1 MTEPKN
7 VDELLVQEGVT
18 VSFSHNIFTIKGP
31 KGEVQRPFYSTEIKT
46 TVQNNKVLFE
56 PTHKHTQ
63 DHKRMINTY
72 KAHLKNI
79 FKGVTQGHVYHLKI
93 CSGHFPMNVAMK
105 GQTLEVKNLFG
116 ESVPRTLII
125 PEGVTVKVEG
135 DKITVQ
141 GIDKEKTAQ
150 AAASIEQLTRRPG
163 FDKRVFQDGI
173 YLLDK
178 DGKELI

>member
-1 MTEPKN
+1 MSDKII
-7 VDELLVQEGVT
+7 DELDIQQGIT
-18 VSFSHNIFTIKGP
+18 VSFTNNVFIIKGP

-46 TVQNNKVLFE
+46 TVQNNKVRFE
-56 PTHKHTQ
+56 PTHKYTQ

-72 KAHLKNI
+72 KAHLKNN

-93 CSGHFPMNVAMK
+93 CSGHFPMNVTMK

-116 ESVPRTLII
+116 EAVPRTLII
-125 PEGVTVKVEG
+125 TEGVSAKVEG

-178 DGKELI
+178 DGKELL

>member
-1 MTEPKN
+1 
-7 VDELLVQEGVT
+7 
-18 VSFSHNIFTIKGP
+18 
-31 KGEVQRPFYSTEIKT
+31 
-46 TVQNNKVLFE
+46 
-56 PTHKHTQ
+56 
-63 DHKRMINTY
+63 
-72 KAHLKNI
+72 
-79 FKGVTQGHVYHLKI
+79 
-93 CSGHFPMNVAMK
+93 MNVVMK

-116 ESVPRTLII
+116 EAVPRSLVI
-125 PEGVTVKVEG
+125 PEGVSAKVEG

-178 DGKELI
+178 DGKELL

>member
-1 MTEPKN
+1 MTHKT
-7 VDELLVQEGVT
+7 VDELDILQGVT
-18 VSFSHNIFTIKGP
+18 VSFSHNTFTIKGP
-31 KGEVQRPFYSTEIKT
+31 KGEIQRPFYSTEIKT
-46 TVQNNKVLFE
+46 SVQNNKVVFE
-56 PTHKHTQ
+56 PVRKYTQ
-63 DHKRMINTY
+63 DHKRMVNTY
-72 KAHLKNI
+72 KAHLKNT
-79 FKGVTQGHVYHLKI
+79 FKGVTQGHLYHLKI
-93 CSGHFPMNVAMK
+93 CSGHFPINVVMK

-116 ESVPRTLII
+116 ESVPRSLAL
-125 PEGVTVKVEG
+125 PEGVSAKVEG

-178 DGKELI
+178 DGKELL

>member
-1 MTEPKN
+1 M
-7 VDELLVQEGVT
+7 EGVT
-18 VSFSHNIFTIKGP
+18 VSFSQHQFTIKGP
-31 KGEVQRPFYSTEIKT
+31 KGEIQRSFYATDIKT
-46 TVQNNKVLFE
+46 SVQNGKILFE
-56 PTHKHTQ
+56 IPRFTQ
-63 DHKRMINTY
+63 RHKRVINTY
-72 KAHLKNI
+72 KAHLKNS
-79 FKGVTQGHVYHLKI
+79 FKGVTQGHLYHLKI

-105 GQTLEVKNLFG
+105 GNKLEVKNLFG
-116 ESVPRTLII
+116 ESVPRALIV